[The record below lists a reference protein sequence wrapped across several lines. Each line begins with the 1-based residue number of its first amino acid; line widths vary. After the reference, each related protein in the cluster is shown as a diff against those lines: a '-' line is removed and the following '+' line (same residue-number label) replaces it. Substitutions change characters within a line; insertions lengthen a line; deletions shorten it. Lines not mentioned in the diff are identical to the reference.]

1 MAGCKVDPKRVM
13 MVAGVTQIVLGVLGP
28 IFWGLSWLYEDVDF
42 SASPLWGGLVFFI
55 PAGSMTVFAAIKE
68 CKSKAK
74 IAALMCITACM
85 TAIGVIVST
94 SLASA
99 KDNQRPSPETGDLVI
114 NGFLIAIGCTELSAS
129 IISGSQAVV
138 FVRQS

>member
-42 SASPLWGGLVFFI
+42 SASPLWGGLV
-55 PAGSMTVFAAIKE
+55 
-68 CKSKAK
+68 AK